1 MRQHP
6 KAIEC
11 PRDQFTLPVSPLQS
25 HRASE
30 RAEQVNSCEKLATRF
45 RRSSS
50 NICRHA
56 CFSQPHSPS
65 MTQNLLLLKA
75 ETWDAVPKL
84 RLYQYAS
91 VSGLLIWRHFG
102 VGSRVS
108 FSARSLSCFRPTF
121 LSVRGIAQSVSR
133 DHASGRGKGRDERS
147 RFWAGKCRGLQLI
160 FKVETLL

>member
-1 MRQHP
+1 MPPGPIYVARL
-6 KAIEC
+6 A
-11 PRDQFTLPVSPLQS
+11 SPISQG
-25 HRASE
+25 E

-91 VSGLLIWRHFG
+91 VSGLLIWGHFG

-108 FSARSLSCFRPTF
+108 FSPRSLSCFRPTF

-133 DHASGRGKGRDERS
+133 DHASGRGRERTEEGE
-147 RFWAGKCRGLQLI
+147 RAAIPILGKKMSWIAAHFQSG
-160 FKVETLL
+160 ETVVIC